1 MSCNKP
7 LTIELTCEQIAG
19 IIHAL
24 GPHSGAE
31 MNNVSKILGEQL
43 EEHNKN
49 HS

>member
-7 LTIELTCEQIAG
+7 LTIELTCKQIAG
-19 IIHAL
+19 VIHAL

-31 MNNVSKILGEQL
+31 MNVVSKILGEKL
-43 EEHNKN
+43 EEHNEN

>member
-1 MSCNKP
+1 MSCNK
-7 LTIELTCEQIAG
+7 LLAVELTCEEIAG

-31 MNNVSKILGEQL
+31 MNVVSRKLGEKL